1 MSLHREESDMITGT
15 GATSS
20 YQPPALQVLGSVH
33 ELTQYCDK
41 TKGHSDGFTFQGD
54 AIVCRSS

>member
-1 MSLHREESDMITGT
+1 MITGNEV
-15 GATSS
+15 APV
-20 YQPPALQVLGSVH
+20 YEPPTLQVLGSVH

-54 AIVCRSS
+54 AIVCRST